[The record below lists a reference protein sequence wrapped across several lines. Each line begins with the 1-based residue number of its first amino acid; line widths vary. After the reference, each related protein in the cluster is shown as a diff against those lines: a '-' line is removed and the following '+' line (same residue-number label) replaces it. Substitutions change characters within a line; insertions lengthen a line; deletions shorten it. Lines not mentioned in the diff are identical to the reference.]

1 MKFTICEIKV
11 GVENWSGSFDE
22 DCDDDNHYYDHVSV
36 LGYDL
41 KSLRIEI

>member
-1 MKFTICEIKV
+1 MWR
-11 GVENWSGSFDE
+11 NWSGSFDK
-22 DCDDDNHYYDHVSV
+22 DCDNDNHYYDHVSV